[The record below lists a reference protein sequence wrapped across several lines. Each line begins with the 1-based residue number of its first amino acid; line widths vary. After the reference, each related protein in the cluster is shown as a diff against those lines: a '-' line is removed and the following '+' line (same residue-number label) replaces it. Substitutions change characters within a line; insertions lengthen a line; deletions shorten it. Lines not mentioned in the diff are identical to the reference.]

1 MRTLRSFVGGLIFVF
16 GLAAVMIGSTAVVA
30 TATKPPDH
38 KVTICHA
45 TGSQTNPYVVINVDI
60 ASSGY
65 LKAGH
70 DLHDDDIIP
79 PYTYGT
85 FSYPGKNWTA
95 SGQTILANGCRL
107 AVAAQAVT
115 APKSKTSPTLATSS
129 TQATGAG
136 GSPAAGAGSG
146 AVSGSSASAGS
157 TPGSQGEVLAATGM
171 NPPDM
176 MLGLLLIVIGSI
188 GTIAGA
194 ISIRRRRVA

>member
-1 MRTLRSFVGGLIFVF
+1 VF

-30 TATKPPDH
+30 SATKPPDH

-45 TGSQTNPYVVINVDI
+45 TGSSTNPFVIINVDI

-107 AVAAQAVT
+107 AVAAQPSLV
-115 APKSKTSPTLATSS
+115 TSPTQATSP
-129 TQATGAG
+129 TQGGSPGAG
-136 GSPAAGAGSG
+136 GSPTSGAGSG

-157 TPGSQGEVLAATGM
+157 TAGSQGEVLAETGM
-171 NPPDM
+171 NSPDM
-176 MLGLLLIVIGSI
+176 MLGILLVVLGSI
-188 GTIAGA
+188 GTIAGT
-194 ISIRRRRVA
+194 ISIRRRRTA